1 MVLGG
6 MKLYDYADL
15 VTANGYLDVPPEKK
29 GGIGTFMGGYVKSA
43 ELLPGDHVQKGQV
56 LIILENIEYLKLQ
69 QSFLETKEH
78 LAYLKSVYDIQKTLA
93 EEKISAQ
100 RNFLQAKSDYNRMLV
115 SYESLARQLRL
126 LQIDPDSVKAESMVS
141 SIRLVAPI
149 EGFIT
154 EVHAVNG
161 MFVNPPDFLCE
172 IIDPTHLHIELKV
185 FEKDLLKV
193 RIGQKI
199 TFRIPEASKESFK
212 GEIIL
217 IGKTVVG
224 TERTIVVHAHIIS
237 APLRN
242 LTPGMYIEAQ
252 IHTDTRQLDGLPAD
266 ALVTEGRA
274 LYIYQEGRTG

>member
-1 MVLGG
+1 
-6 MKLYDYADL
+6 
-15 VTANGYLDVPPEKK
+15 
-29 GGIGTFMGGYVKSA
+29 
-43 ELLPGDHVQKGQV
+43 
-56 LIILENIEYLKLQ
+56 
-69 QSFLETKEH
+69 
-78 LAYLKSVYDIQKTLA
+78 
-93 EEKISAQ
+93 
-100 RNFLQAKSDYNRMLV
+100 
-115 SYESLARQLRL
+115 
-126 LQIDPDSVKAESMVS
+126 VKAESLVS
-141 SIRLVAPI
+141 SIRLVAPF

-193 RIGQKI
+193 RKGQKI

-217 IGKTVVG
+217 IGKTVEG
-224 TERTIVVHAHIIS
+224 SERTIVVHGHITS

-252 IHTDTRQLDGLPAD
+252 IHTDTRQMDGLPAD
-266 ALVTEGRA
+266 ALVAEEGKHFVFIRKTGQEDAYIFEKVSIKIGNIGEEWFEVMDSAGTIKRA
-274 LYIYQEGRTG
+274 GDNILVKGAYYLTHE